1 MAEMKRSVGR
11 PRDPRTDALILE
23 AARAVLTEQGYEALS
38 YEVVARRAGV
48 TRPTIYRRWPSKV
61 QLAYEAAFP
70 AADLQSDHLH
80 RRPEDGP
87 RPAHRGGRPGL
98 LATGDPGGA
107 ARLLPHLMPGSALRE
122 AARDPLTAAAREQF
136 RAVLDQAAR
145 RGEIRADVDADLIF
159 DTVIGLVMFRVA
171 LQGEWPSTTP
181 AEAVDLI
188 LRGASPSG

>member
-11 PRDPRTDALILE
+11 PRDPKTDALILE

-70 AADLQSDHLH
+70 AADLQSITYTGDL
-80 RRPEDGP
+80 RTDLGRLIEAAARAYSRPET
-87 RPAHRGGRPGL
+87 RAALPA
-98 LATGDPGGA
+98 
-107 ARLLPHLMPGSALRE
+107 LLPHLMPGSVLRE
-122 AARDPLTAAAREQF
+122 AARDPLTAAARRQF

-145 RGEIRADVDADLIF
+145 RGQIRPDVDADLIF
-159 DTVIGLVMFRVA
+159 DTVVGLVMFRVA

-181 AEAVDLI
+181 DEAVDLI